1 MFQNMNIGNG
11 FTKKNDEQGKF
22 LKRLG
27 DLLQKGYTFT
37 EAIDFLLLPKEKK
50 IIKLKKRLVGSLH
63 KGESISS
70 VMNKYLNIPDH
81 VSAQIFFAEH
91 HGQMGHTLSEA
102 GSYLIKRRK
111 NQQQLQKVFQYPLML
126 IFFSVMMMVLLR
138 KVLFPRFQS
147 LYSSM
152 GYEPSAKLT
161 YLLHFI
167 ENFPVIFTAGLLF
180 LLFLTILY
188 YVFKKK
194 ISPVRLSLV
203 LSRLPF
209 TSSYMKLGHSY
220 FFSRELSFL
229 LSNGVSITE
238 SLLII
243 ESQSFRPTLQYI
255 SNHCVKR
262 LKAGVPFHECFASL
276 PFFQDELN
284 FVVHHGQTNG
294 RLAEELKVYSD
305 ICFQELEEKTNAWL
319 KFIQPAIFTFVGL
332 FIMAIY
338 FSIMLPLFQMMQG
351 I

>member
-1 MFQNMNIGNG
+1 M
-11 FTKKNDEQGKF
+11 KKSDDQGKF

-27 DLLQKGYTFT
+27 DLLQKGYTFM
-37 EAIDFLLLPKEKK
+37 EAIDFLLVPKEKK
-50 IIKLKKRLVGSLH
+50 TIKLKRRLVASLQ
-63 KGESISS
+63 KGESIST
-70 VMNKYLNIPDH
+70 VMSKQLNLPNH

-102 GSYLIKRRK
+102 GTYLIKRRK

-126 IFFSVMMMVLLR
+126 IFISIIMMVLLR

-161 YLLHFI
+161 HLLHFI
-167 ENFPVIFTAGLLF
+167 ENFPMVLGVVFFILLF
-180 LLFLTILY
+180 STILFFL
-188 YVFKKK
+188 FKKR
-194 ISPVRLSLV
+194 ISPQKLSAA
-203 LSRLPF
+203 LSRLPILSF
-209 TSSYMKLGHSY
+209 YIKLGHSY

-229 LSNGVSITE
+229 LSSGVSITE

-255 SNHCVKR
+255 SGQLIQK
-262 LKAGVPFHECFASL
+262 LKAGIPFHECFASL
-276 PFFQDELN
+276 PFFQEELP
-284 FVVHHGQTNG
+284 FIVQHGQTNG
-294 RLAEELKVYSD
+294 RLAEELRVYSD
-305 ICFQELEEKTNAWL
+305 ICFQDLEERTHTWL
-319 KFIQPAIFTFVGL
+319 KYIQPAIFTIVGL

-338 FSIMLPLFQMMQG
+338 FSIMMPLFQMMQG

>member
-1 MFQNMNIGNG
+1 LFQNMNIGNG
-11 FTKKNDEQGKF
+11 FMKKSDDQGKF

-37 EAIDFLLLPKEKK
+37 EAIDFILLPKGKK
-50 IIKLKKRLVGSLH
+50 NIKLKKRLVGSLQ
-63 KGESISS
+63 KGESIST
-70 VMNKYLNIPDH
+70 VMDKQLNIPAH

-111 NQQQLQKVFQYPLML
+111 NQEQLQKVFQYPLML
-126 IFFSVMMMVLLR
+126 IFISIMMMVLLR

-167 ENFPVIFTAGLLF
+167 ENFPTIFCAGLLF
-180 LLFLTILY
+180 LLFLTI
-188 YVFKKK
+188 VFFLFKRR
-194 ISPVRLSLV
+194 ISPVKLSVV
-203 LSRLPF
+203 LCRFPF
-209 TSSYMKLGHSY
+209 LSTYMKLGHSH

-229 LSNGVSITE
+229 LSSGVSITE

-243 ESQSFRPTLQYI
+243 ERQSFRPTLQFI
-255 SNHCVKR
+255 SSHCIKK
-262 LKAGVPFHECFASL
+262 LKSGSPFHECFTTV
-276 PFFQDELN
+276 PFLQEELS

-294 RLAEELKVYSD
+294 RLAEELRIYSD

-319 KFIQPAIFTFVGL
+319 KYIQPAIFTFVGL

-338 FSIMLPLFQMMQG
+338 FSIMMPLFQMMQG

>member
-11 FTKKNDEQGKF
+11 FKKKSVDQGKF
-22 LKRLG
+22 LKRVG

-37 EAIDFLLLPKEKK
+37 EAIDFLLLPNEKK
-50 IIKLKKRLVGSLH
+50 TIKLKKRLISSLQ

-70 VMNKYLNIPDH
+70 VMNKQLNIPAH
-81 VSAQIFFAEH
+81 VSAQIYFAEH

-102 GSYLIKRRK
+102 GRYLIKRRN

-126 IFFSVMMMVLLR
+126 IFISIVMMVLLR

-167 ENFPVIFTAGLLF
+167 ENFPMIFSSGLLF
-180 LLFLTILY
+180 FLLLALVFSL
-188 YVFKKK
+188 FKKR
-194 ISPVRLSLV
+194 ISPVKLSDV
-203 LSRLPF
+203 LCRLPF
-209 TSSYMKLGHSY
+209 LSTYIKLGHSH

-229 LSNGVSITE
+229 LSSGVSITE

-255 SNHCVKR
+255 SSHCIKK
-262 LKAGVPFHECFASL
+262 LKAGSPFHECFTSL
-276 PFFQDELN
+276 PFFQKELA
-284 FVVHHGQTNG
+284 FVINHGQTNG
-294 RLAEELKVYSD
+294 RLAEELRLYSD
-305 ICFQELEEKTNAWL
+305 ICFQELEEKTSASL

-338 FSIMLPLFQMMQG
+338 FSIMMPLFQMMQG

>member
-11 FTKKNDEQGKF
+11 FTKKSDDQGKF

-37 EAIDFLLLPKEKK
+37 EAIDFLLLPKQKK
-50 IIKLKKRLVGSLH
+50 TIKLKKRLISSLQ
-63 KGESISS
+63 KGESIST
-70 VMNKYLNIPDH
+70 VMNKQLNIPGH
-81 VSAQIFFAEH
+81 VSAQIYFAEH

-102 GSYLIKRRK
+102 GNYLIKRRK

-126 IFFSVMMMVLLR
+126 IFISIMMMVLLR

-167 ENFPVIFTAGLLF
+167 ENFPMIFSGGLLL
-180 LLFLTILY
+180 LLFITTVFFL
-188 YVFKKK
+188 FKKK
-194 ISPVRLSLV
+194 LSPVKLSLFFCRFPF
-203 LSRLPF
+203 LS
-209 TSSYMKLGHSY
+209 TYMKLGHTH

-229 LSNGVSITE
+229 LTSGVSITE

-255 SNHCVKR
+255 SSHCIKK
-262 LKAGVPFHECFASL
+262 LKGGSPFPECFTSL
-276 PFFQDELN
+276 PLFKEELS

-294 RLAEELKVYSD
+294 KLAEELRIFSD
-305 ICFQELEEKTNAWL
+305 ICFQELEDKTHAWL
-319 KFIQPAIFTFVGL
+319 KYVQPAIFTFVGL

-338 FSIMLPLFQMMQG
+338 FSIMMPLFQMMQG

>member
-1 MFQNMNIGNG
+1 M
-11 FTKKNDEQGKF
+11 KKSDDQGKF

-27 DLLQKGYTFT
+27 DLLQKGYTFM
-37 EAIDFLLLPKEKK
+37 EAIDFLLVPKEKK
-50 IIKLKKRLVGSLH
+50 TIKLKRRLVASLQ
-63 KGESISS
+63 KGESIST
-70 VMNKYLNIPDH
+70 VMSKQLNLPSH

-102 GSYLIKRRK
+102 GTYLIKRRK

-126 IFFSVMMMVLLR
+126 IFISIIMMVLLR

-167 ENFPVIFTAGLLF
+167 ENFPMVLGVVFFILLF
-180 LLFLTILY
+180 STILFFL
-188 YVFKKK
+188 FKKR
-194 ISPVRLSLV
+194 ISPPKLSAA
-203 LSRLPF
+203 LSRLPIF
-209 TSSYMKLGHSY
+209 SFYIKLGHSY

-229 LSNGVSITE
+229 LSSGVSITE

-255 SNHCVKR
+255 SSQFIQK
-262 LKAGVPFHECFASL
+262 LKAGIPFHECFTSL
-276 PFFQDELN
+276 PFFQEELP
-284 FVVHHGQTNG
+284 FIVHHGQTNG
-294 RLAEELKVYSD
+294 RLAEELRVYSD
-305 ICFQELEEKTNAWL
+305 ICFQDLEERTHTWL
-319 KFIQPAIFTFVGL
+319 KYIQPAIFTIVGL

-338 FSIMLPLFQMMQG
+338 FSIMMPLFQMMQG